1 MTSAIETRI
10 TKPPTPIMK
19 RFRSIVVLVVLL
31 AVFIAPLEAATGA
44 SGSGKDRSPAAPIL
58 ESIAAVTGIAI
69 SPLLGT
75 AAYGAYHYFRTP
87 AETRG
92 NLPWYAQMTFWGP
105 ALLLVGAVA
114 AKDALG
120 ATLPPGWKKPLDVLE
135 TVENKVSGVVA
146 AGAVIPVTMIA
157 LSNSLASLAPPTAV
171 AGDPALLAAGGL
183 ATIQLAAI
191 DGAAWL
197 NLLTV
202 PFGVAVFAL
211 VWMASHA
218 INVLILLSPWGAV
231 DAALKAARTGVLGLV
246 TLSSMID
253 PWLGAICSVIVVVLA
268 YFVAGWAF
276 RLTWFGSVFCWD
288 VFTFRGGRFRPAP
301 ETNKLF
307 SAGKLAG
314 VPPRTYG
321 KLTKRPGG
329 AVVFRYRPWLVLAA
343 KEVEVQAP
351 AALFVGRGLFFS
363 MVETEGGALLLLP
376 PRYRTHEEQLVR
388 TYGFAGIRDAGL
400 RRAWSWIRET
410 MGFGPKVTV
419 GAV

>member
-1 MTSAIETRI
+1 
-10 TKPPTPIMK
+10 MK
-19 RFRSIVVLVVLL
+19 RIPLFVVLIMVL
-31 AVFIAPLEAATGA
+31 AVAPLGAATNAA
-44 SGSGKDRSPAAPIL
+44 SPAKDRSPAAPVL

-87 AETRG
+87 AEQRET
-92 NLPWYAQMTFWGP
+92 LPWYAQMAFWGP

-135 TVENKVSGVVA
+135 TVENKMSGLVA

-157 LSNSLASLAPPTAV
+157 LSNSFAALEPSVAV
-171 AGDPALLAAGGL
+171 ASDSGLLAANGL
-183 ATIQLAAI
+183 ATIGQFAAI
-191 DGAAWL
+191 DGASLL

-202 PFGVAVFAL
+202 PFGVAVFAV

-246 TLSSMID
+246 ALTSMLD
-253 PWLGAICSVIVVVLA
+253 PWLGAICSLVVIVIS

-276 RLTWFGSVFCWD
+276 RLTVFGTAFCWD
-288 VFTFRGGRFRPAP
+288 VFSFRKGRFRVAP
-301 ETNKLF
+301 DVNKVF
-307 SAGKLAG
+307 SAGKLTG

-321 KLTKRPGG
+321 KLLRRTDGSL
-329 AVVFRYRPWLVLAA
+329 AFIYRPWLIRAP
-343 KEVEVQAP
+343 KEVEVP
-351 AALFVGRGLFFS
+351 TPSSLFVGRGLFFS
-363 MVETEGGALLLLP
+363 MVETDGGGLLLLP
-376 PRYRTHEEQLVR
+376 PRYRLHEDELVQ
-388 TYGFAGIRDAGL
+388 TYGFAGVRDAGL

-410 MGFGPKVTV
+410 MGFGPKVSI